1 MLGLDILKKLL
12 EPDMLGCMTYIS
24 IFLTI
29 YFEFKVKNKKI
40 CFQCLNRKDSCII
53 AFWNAC
59 DTTIFREDIQFL
71 SCKADKSSTV
81 PMFFSTDK
89 DIPLEIEYV
98 LNNAQTGNNK
108 RINFAFDYLNKREGI
123 YFVLRGDSVEPIK
136 SFRGRIRGE
145 KKDSVEFVTEYN
157 LFNWIKP
164 ASSLILFLWYFLHS
178 ATNFGDDTPLS
189 IYMVA
194 VLIDSFIDV
203 KHSIATIMPVVLMKK
218 WRQLKKSGYSDIKT
232 ELRW

>member
-1 MLGLDILKKLL
+1 
-12 EPDMLGCMTYIS
+12 MLGCMTYIS

-29 YFEFKVKNKKI
+29 YFGFKVKNKKI
-40 CFQCLNRKDSCII
+40 CFQCLKRKDSCII